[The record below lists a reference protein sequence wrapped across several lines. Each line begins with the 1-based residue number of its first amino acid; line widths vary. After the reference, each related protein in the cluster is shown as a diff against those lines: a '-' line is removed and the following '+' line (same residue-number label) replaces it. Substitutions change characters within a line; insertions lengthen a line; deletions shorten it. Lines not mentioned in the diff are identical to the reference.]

1 MKNAVITGASRGIGK
16 AIAIKLAKL
25 GYRVIINYNK
35 SENDALDLK
44 SSLVNQGYSAEVF
57 KCDVCDYQML
67 REMLYHT
74 YTTFGSLD
82 LLVNNAGVSIVNDI
96 CSTSLEDWSKMLN
109 TNLSSVFYACKIAT
123 SIMKEQ
129 CFGKIINISSIWGEV
144 GGSME
149 VGYSAT
155 KGGVI
160 ALTKALAKELALMNI
175 NVNCVCPGAIDT
187 QMNNFNEETKQ
198 ALLQEIPL
206 QRIGKPEDIAEAVA
220 FLAESTGDY
229 ITGQV
234 LSVNGGLNI

>member
-1 MKNAVITGASRGIGK
+1 MKNAVITGASQGIGR
-16 AIAIKLAKL
+16 AIATKLALL

-35 SENDALDLK
+35 SESDAIELK
-44 SSLVNQGYSAEVF
+44 NTLNSKGYCAEIF
-57 KCDVCDYQML
+57 KCDVGDYQML

-74 YTTFGSLD
+74 FTTYGSVD
-82 LLVNNAGVSIVNDI
+82 VLVNNAGVSVIGDI
-96 CSTSLEDWSKMLN
+96 CSLSLDDWSMMLN
-109 TNLSSVFYACKIAT
+109 TNLSGVLYGCKIAT
-123 SIMKEQ
+123 AIMKEQ
-129 CFGKIINISSIWGEV
+129 GYGKIINISSIWGEI

-187 QMNNFNEETKQ
+187 NMNKLSDETRQ
-198 ALLQEIPL
+198 SLIDEIPL
-206 QRIGKPEDIAEAVA
+206 NRIGKPEDIAEAVA
-220 FLAESTGDY
+220 FLAESSGDY
-229 ITGQV
+229 ITGQI